1 MERLECNACVELK
14 IPCRP
19 EYVGVTRLTILGVAS
34 RMKFSYDEVEDVR
47 LAVGE
52 SCTTSVD
59 RAEKNNR
66 PDAQIVLRS
75 EISQNKLTIDIIDD
89 AGSRIPEEVDMNADL
104 EPENIGALLVT
115 LLVDEVEVYRL
126 DSGTHVRMVK
136 YARNG

>member
-1 MERLECNACVELK
+1 LERLECTTCVELR

-66 PDAQIVLRS
+66 PDAQIILRS
-75 EISQNKLTIDIIDD
+75 EISHDKLTIDIIDD
-89 AGSRIPEEVDMNADL
+89 AGSRISEEVDEGADI

-126 DSGTHVRMVK
+126 DTGTHVRMVK

>member
-1 MERLECNACVELK
+1 MKPIECNACVELK
-14 IPCRP
+14 IPCKP

-52 SCTTSVD
+52 SCTSSVD

-66 PDAQIVLRS
+66 PDAQIVLKS
-75 EISQNKLTIDIIDD
+75 EIHPDRLIIDIIDD
-89 AGSRIPEEVDMNADL
+89 AGSRIPEEAETEGDL

-126 DSGTHVRMVK
+126 DTGNHVRMVK
-136 YARNG
+136 YAKSG